1 MAVGFEMLT
10 THGLVPILCRVALVS
25 YPVGLSS
32 QGIWHRF
39 RVKDDIHL
47 KVGRAYALA
56 YIGNLTVAR
65 VQKEKEKKWVIE
77 IEAAVVP
84 ARCTR

>member
-1 MAVGFEMLT
+1 M
-10 THGLVPILCRVALVS
+10 
-25 YPVGLSS
+25 
-32 QGIWHRF
+32 WHQI
-39 RVKDDIHL
+39 RVKDDICL
-47 KVGRAYALA
+47 KVGGLYALA

-65 VQKEKEKKWVIE
+65 VQKEIEKKWVIE

>member
-1 MAVGFEMLT
+1 M
-10 THGLVPILCRVALVS
+10 
-25 YPVGLSS
+25 
-32 QGIWHRF
+32 
-39 RVKDDIHL
+39 
-47 KVGRAYALA
+47 A

>member
-1 MAVGFEMLT
+1 MV
-10 THGLVPILCRVALVS
+10 
-25 YPVGLSS
+25 
-32 QGIWHRF
+32 
-39 RVKDDIHL
+39 
-47 KVGRAYALA
+47 

-77 IEAAVVP
+77 IEAAVVR